1 MNRFAVIL
9 ALATLCGA
17 PDLHAADATAGQLEE
32 PAPVVDASPT
42 WALQVTPYMWA
53 AGIKGDI
60 SPFRRAPTIGIEKS
74 FSDVMDDLNF
84 GGFVNVWARYDRFVL
99 SGDVMYVDTS
109 DSHGTGPLPGITIP
123 GLGAIPPGVN
133 VDADVDTKQF
143 TATLMGGYRV
153 IDTPEFTL
161 DALGGARFWHI
172 SNDVKLTA
180 SLGGVSGSVSHD
192 ESFGWIDPLVGVRA
206 FLPITEKLS
215 VQAQADVGGF
225 GAGADLTWSALAT
238 VNYTV
243 TDRLSV
249 SAGYKVL
256 DVDYSHDGHV
266 FDTRLSGPVLGVTLR
281 F

>member
-1 MNRFAVIL
+1 MKRFAVTL
-9 ALATLCGA
+9 ALATLCSA

-32 PAPVVDASPT
+32 SAPVVDASPT

-238 VNYTV
+238 VNYIV

>member
-1 MNRFAVIL
+1 MRRHAALF
-9 ALATLCGA
+9 ALATLCTA
-17 PDLHAADATAGQLEE
+17 HTACAADIFADASQE
-32 PAPVVDASPT
+32 PAAVTDTSPT
-42 WALQVTPYMWA
+42 WALQITPYMWA
-53 AGIKGDI
+53 AGLKGDI
-60 SPFRRAPTIGIEKS
+60 SPFRRAPTIGVEKS
-74 FSDVMDDLNF
+74 FSDVMDNLNF
-84 GGFVNVWARYDRFVL
+84 GGFVNIWGRYDRFVL

-133 VDADVDTKQF
+133 VEADVDTKQF

-192 ESFGWIDPLVGVRA
+192 ESFGWVDPLVGMRA
-206 FLPITEKLS
+206 FLPVTEKLS

-225 GAGADLTWSALAT
+225 GAGADITWSALAT
-238 VNYTV
+238 INYTF
-243 TDRLSV
+243 TDQLSV

-256 DVDYSHDGHV
+256 DVDYDRGGHV
-266 FDTRLSGPVLGVTLR
+266 FDTRLSGPVLGMTFR